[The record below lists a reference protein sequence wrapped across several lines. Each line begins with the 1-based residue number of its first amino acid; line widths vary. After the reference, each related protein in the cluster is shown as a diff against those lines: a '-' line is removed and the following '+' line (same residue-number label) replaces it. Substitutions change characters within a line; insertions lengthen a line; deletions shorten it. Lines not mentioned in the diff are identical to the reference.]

1 MFPIIFALLTLAASA
16 TAAEPPK
23 AIMTAWLEMN
33 HASIRMSD
41 PASADSQAFVYDIAP
56 NQDLH
61 VQTSIVSDGK
71 ITRGELLLLAD
82 GVLLTHN
89 MPLTRREEIDAIDVP
104 VLTLQLVN
112 KLLAAGTGK
121 KPSALRGKSTVDLTE
136 KSWGLNVGT
145 ISAGAEYPAP
155 WQLKGSIEASRTHV
169 ISFDL
174 LHSFEV
180 DGTAQAVHYVGNWER
195 SSAPFVV
202 DDAMSLSGWHVFR
215 LGPVSSSNG
224 VAAIVDYAASEVVKS
239 SKTLGELRKGVRQE
253 NSEQIK
259 PNQ

>member
-1 MFPIIFALLTLAASA
+1 MFPIIVALMTMAASA

-23 AIMTAWLEMN
+23 AIMAAWLEVN
-33 HASIRMSD
+33 HASIRASD
-41 PASADSQAFVYDIAP
+41 PASADSQSFVYDIAP

-61 VQTSIVSDGK
+61 VQTSIVAGGK

-82 GVLLTHN
+82 GVLLAHN

-121 KPSALRGKSTVDLTE
+121 KPSALRGKSNVDLTE
-136 KSWGLNVGT
+136 KSWSLNVGT

-155 WQLKGSIEASRTHV
+155 WRLKGTIEASRTHV
-169 ISFDL
+169 VSFDL
-174 LHSFEV
+174 IHSFDV
-180 DGTAQAVHYVGNWER
+180 SGTAQAVHYVGSWER

-215 LGPVSSSNG
+215 TGPVSGSNG
-224 VAAIVDYAASEVVKS
+224 AAAIIDYAASDVVKS
-239 SKTLGELRKGVRQE
+239 SKTLGELRKGLQQ
-253 NSEQIK
+253 SGQD
-259 PNQ
+259 Q

>member
-1 MFPIIFALLTLAASA
+1 MFPIIIAHMTLAASA
-16 TAAEPPK
+16 AAAEPPK
-23 AIMTAWLEMN
+23 PIMAAWLEVN
-33 HASIRMSD
+33 HASIRVSD

-61 VQTSIVSDGK
+61 VQTSIVSGGK
-71 ITRGELLLLAD
+71 ITRGELLLLTD

-121 KPSALRGKSTVDLTE
+121 PPSALRGKSSVNLTE

-145 ISAGAEYPAP
+145 ISAGTEYPAP
-155 WQLKGSIEASRTHV
+155 WRLKGSIEASRTHV

-174 LHSFEV
+174 MHSFNA
-180 DGTAQAVHYVGNWER
+180 DGTAQAVHYVGSWER
-195 SSAPFVV
+195 SSAPFVL

-224 VAAIVDYAASEVVKS
+224 VATIIDYTASDVAKS
-239 SKTLGELRKGVRQE
+239 SKTLGELRKGLQD
-253 NSEQIK
+253 Q
-259 PNQ
+259 